1 MAQETTNN
9 PRNDCTM
16 TGKKSNGKLTLS
28 INLADNNSASS
39 DVDNCINHIK
49 RLEKEDAIKT
59 SK

>member
-1 MAQETTNN
+1 MAQETNNN

-49 RLEKEDAIKT
+49 RLEKKNA
-59 SK
+59 

>member
-1 MAQETTNN
+1 
-9 PRNDCTM
+9 M

-49 RLEKEDAIKT
+49 RLEKEDAKKT

>member
-16 TGKKSNGKLTLS
+16 TLS

-49 RLEKEDAIKT
+49 RLEKKNAK
-59 SK
+59 KHRNNLNKLQKYY

>member
-16 TGKKSNGKLTLS
+16 TGKKSNGKLILS

-49 RLEKEDAIKT
+49 RLEKEDAKKT

>member
-28 INLADNNSASS
+28 INLADNHSASF

-49 RLEKEDAIKT
+49 RLEKEDAKKT